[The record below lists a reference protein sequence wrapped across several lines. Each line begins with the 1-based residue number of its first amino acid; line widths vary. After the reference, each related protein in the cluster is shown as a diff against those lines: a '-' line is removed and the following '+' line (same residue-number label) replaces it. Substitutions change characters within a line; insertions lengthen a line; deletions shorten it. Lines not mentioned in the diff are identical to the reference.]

1 MMSRHPEVK
10 WDERE
15 DRVYLKPDV
24 KNHKVNVDPNGTFT
38 FSGSGGTDNNLYEI
52 KLDLLEKVDVE
63 ESNVNIVILC
73 FGENGNKLLRGYY
86 GNYNSRL
93 SNLLSRCFEI

>member
-1 MMSRHPEVK
+1 MEKKRALVSNQRRSSVSRVFSIFFLKFICSPANPINQMMSRHPEVK

-38 FSGSGGTDNNLYEI
+38 FSGSGGTDNN
-52 KLDLLEKVDVE
+52 
-63 ESNVNIVILC
+63 
-73 FGENGNKLLRGYY
+73 
-86 GNYNSRL
+86 
-93 SNLLSRCFEI
+93 